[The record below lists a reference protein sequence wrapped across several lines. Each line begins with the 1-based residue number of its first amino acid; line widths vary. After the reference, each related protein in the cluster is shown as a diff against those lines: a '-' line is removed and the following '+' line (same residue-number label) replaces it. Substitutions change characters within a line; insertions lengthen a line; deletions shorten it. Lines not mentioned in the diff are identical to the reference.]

1 MALTLD
7 THIKSLENENRVLM
21 MSKSQCAILP
31 TPSSVVLQNKHILEQ
46 QIDEVVK
53 ENSQVK
59 SELTRLKL
67 QLQVGFPIPASL
79 RRGLSGTRTTNN
91 SQN

>member
-31 TPSSVVLQNKHILEQ
+31 IPSSVVLQNKHILEQ

-67 QLQVGFPIPASL
+67 QLQVGFLFL
-79 RRGLSGTRTTNN
+79 RHSVED
-91 SQN
+91 

>member
-31 TPSSVVLQNKHILEQ
+31 TPSFVVLQNKHILEQ

-67 QLQVGFPIPASL
+67 QLQVGFRFL
-79 RRGLSGTRTTNN
+79 RHSVED
-91 SQN
+91 